1 MTNRRR
7 VSLLFCCVGLAL
19 AGCGGR
25 APASERSIVEV
36 NSDETTPSGVSTP
49 ADTEAPIPTSPD
61 DLMPTADPSTY
72 IGSNQVVHLAVL
84 PDGTTPTLD
93 IWAMRSFQYA
103 PILLVEGLQY
113 GEVSPTFGAPEGMS
127 VIAVESGA
135 GPDAEPFTSV
145 FSARDGQ
152 AYTDIIVFDSESS
165 AGAGLLLYDTDPGNS
180 QAFPEALDGQA
191 LVQLYAYQ
199 LRINPL
205 AVGTSFDQRIA
216 GVDTA
221 YNVGIEGI
229 TGCAPQPRFTDQ
241 GFSPSVLGGTTYI
254 PFDLAPGATTFTF
267 HGWGS
272 TNDDCSDPS
281 VIDPVT
287 VNVTAG
293 ERAWVLLHSRDGKKI
308 EALVV
313 PAA

>member
-1 MTNRRR
+1 M
-7 VSLLFCCVGLAL
+7 LLCCAGLAL

-25 APASERSIVEV
+25 APASERSVVEV
-36 NSDETTPSGVSTP
+36 NSTP
-49 ADTEAPIPTSPD
+49 APDPAPESTEVPAPTSPD

-72 IGSNQVVHLAVL
+72 VGTNQAVHLAVL

-103 PILLVEGLQY
+103 PILLVEGLEY
-113 GEVSPTFGAPEGMS
+113 GKVSPAYAAPEGMS
-127 VIAVESGA
+127 IIAVESGA
-135 GPDAEPFTSV
+135 GPDAEPFASM

-152 AYTDIIVFDSESS
+152 AYTNLIAFDSESGG
-165 AGAGLLLYDTDPGNS
+165 GAGLLLYDTDPGNS
-180 QAFPEALDGQA
+180 QAFPELLDGQA
-191 LVQLYAYQ
+191 LVRLYAYQ

-205 AVGTSFDQRIA
+205 AEGSSFDLTIG

-221 YNVGIEGI
+221 YSVGIEGVA
-229 TGCAPQPRFTDQ
+229 GCAPQPRLTEE
-241 GFSPSVLGGTTYI
+241 GFSPSILGGTTDV
-254 PFDLAPGATTFTF
+254 PFDLAPGDTTFTF

-272 TNDDCSDPS
+272 TNDDCADPS

-287 VNVTAG
+287 VTVAAG
-293 ERAWVLLHSRDGKKI
+293 DRAWVLLHSRDGKTV

>member
-1 MTNRRR
+1 MRTRRSASF
-7 VSLLFCCVGLAL
+7 VFCCVGLAL

-36 NSDETTPSGVSTP
+36 NSDETTAVTNSPT
-49 ADTEAPIPTSPD
+49 DTEAPVPTSPED
-61 DLMPTADPSTY
+61 VMPTADPSTY
-72 IGSNQVVHLAVL
+72 VGSNQVVHLAVL

-93 IWAMRSFQYA
+93 IWAMRSFEYA
-103 PILLVEGLQY
+103 PILLVEGLEY
-113 GEVSPTFGAPEGMS
+113 GEVSTAYGAPEGMS

-145 FSARDGQ
+145 FSAREGQ
-152 AYTDIIVFDSESS
+152 AYTNIIAFDSESS
-165 AGAGLLLYDTDPGNS
+165 AGIGLLLYDTDPGNS

-205 AVGTSFDQRIA
+205 AEGASFDQTIG

-221 YNVGIEGI
+221 YNVGIQGI
-229 TGCAPQPRFTDQ
+229 TGCAPQPRLTEQ
-241 GFSPSVLGGTTYI
+241 GFSPSVLGGTSYV

-272 TNDDCSDPS
+272 TNDNCADPS

-293 ERAWVLLHSRDGKKI
+293 ERAWVMLHSRDGKKI